1 MNMIKVIMAKFFS
14 SGVKS
19 VNLLYFIPPVNKPI
33 TTNDI
38 NINMVGKIKEK
49 TFSKIPDKKPNV

>member
-1 MNMIKVIMAKFFS
+1 MIKAMITKFFS
-14 SGVKS
+14 SGFKS
-19 VNLLYFIPPVNKPI
+19 INLLYFIPPVNKPI